1 MTTVIRSRDNA
12 LVKRIVRLSENGRFR
27 RDEST
32 GLAEG
37 WHLIRS
43 ILDAPRFG
51 RGALQAVVVSEAALT
66 HRDAIE
72 HQALL
77 DRIPTHVMDA
87 RVFERFGE
95 SEGPNA
101 AIGLF
106 NLPADPLPGDA
117 TSRGG
122 LQLWLDAVQD
132 PGNVGTLIRTA
143 AAAGAT
149 TIVLGA
155 GCADAWSPRVLRAG
169 MGGHFAL
176 QIVATTLDAQLF
188 GAFPGTVVAME
199 RDGGASLFSIQWPD
213 DVAFLL
219 GNEGAGLSAEVASL
233 AHSRVTIPMA
243 GQVESLNVAA
253 AGAVIC
259 FEVLRRRLGGRVS
272 GSASPGG
279 RAAPA
284 G

>member
-1 MTTVIRSRDNA
+1 MSTVIRSRDNP
-12 LVKRIVRLSENGRFR
+12 LVKRIVRLSDQGRYR
-27 RDEST
+27 RDEMT

-37 WHLIRS
+37 WHLIRAIIDS
-43 ILDAPRFG
+43 PAFG
-51 RGALQAVVVSEAALT
+51 SKALQMVAISEAALA
-66 HRDAIE
+66 HRDTL
-72 HQALL
+72 QMQSLL
-77 DRIPTHVMDA
+77 GGVPIQVVDA

-106 NLPADPLPGDA
+106 ALPGDLDVPELV
-117 TSRGG
+117 SQGG

-149 TIVLGA
+149 AVVLGR

-176 QIVATTLDAQLF
+176 RVATSPLDARLRES
-188 GAFPGTVVAME
+188 FPGQVMAMD
-199 RDGGASLFSIQWPD
+199 RDGGASLYAMHLPENA
-213 DVAFLL
+213 AFLL
-219 GNEGAGLSAEVASL
+219 GNEGAGLSEAVTSIAS
-233 AHSRVTIPMA
+233 SRVTIPMS
-243 GQVESLNVAA
+243 GRVESLNVAA

-259 FEVLRRRLGGRVS
+259 FEVLRRKL
-272 GSASPGG
+272 A
-279 RAAPA
+279 
-284 G
+284 